1 MSQTTFGQTDSL
13 ALAVVAWLN
22 DAARAF
28 VVPIFAERRFARKTE
43 LKDIPI
49 AGEPV
54 SVDVFIG
61 HETGERSHDGTR
73 YSLAPVFSSTY
84 GVNIFIQQRVG
95 GMDDPE
101 AQVSILVLLRGQIID
116 QLRQTRFNLTN
127 SVRPINGAVC
137 VSHQNGDKGPYNLER
152 LEGDNTFE
160 SDTIFVFKAAA

>member
-1 MSQTTFGQTDSL
+1 MSQTTFGQTDAL
-13 ALAVVAWLN
+13 ALAIVTWLN
-22 DAARAF
+22 DAARNF
-28 VVPIFAERRFARKTE
+28 VIPISAERRFARKTE

-49 AGEPV
+49 AGEPA

-61 HETGERSHDGTR
+61 NDAGERSHDGTR

-95 GMDDPE
+95 GMEAPE
-101 AQVSILVLLRGQIID
+101 AHTAILVLLRGQIID

-127 SVRPINGAVC
+127 AVRPVNGVLC